1 MQENLEGKEKKA
13 QTRKKILSPLL
24 GEGIIFSLVFVLGL
38 LCALRLSQIF
48 EKEKIQIPQ
57 FSISQFLISFFII
70 VLFILLLM
78 ALPKLKKTRKF
89 IYRALFILIALYGV
103 ILVLSTF
110 LSPIWV
116 LFTATLIFLCWS
128 CFKNVLFQDVL
139 VILSIAGVSVPFG
152 LSIGPRAMV
161 ILLVFFAFYDFIAVY
176 KTKHMIK
183 MAKSMM
189 EAGAITAFFIPFHW
203 RNLFLKTKDVQA
215 GKDFIV
221 LGGGDI
227 AFPLLFAIS
236 VLRVSFLT
244 SILVSIFAFVG
255 LVISYFTFALQK
267 TRKPIPA
274 LPPIALFAIIG
285 YIIAL
290 ML

>member
-1 MQENLEGKEKKA
+1 MQENLESKEKKA
-13 QTRKKILSPLL
+13 QTRKKILNPLL

-38 LCALRLSQIF
+38 LCALQLSQIF

-70 VLFILLLM
+70 VLFILLLI
-78 ALPKLKKTRKF
+78 ALPKFKKAKKF
-89 IYRALFILIALYGV
+89 IYQTLFILIALYGI

-110 LSPIWV
+110 LPPIWV
-116 LFTATLIFLCWS
+116 LIVGIFIFLCWS
-128 CFKNVLFQDVL
+128 YFKNVLFQDLL
-139 VILSIAGVSVPFG
+139 VALSIAGISVPLG
-152 LSIGPRAMV
+152 LSINPKSMI

-189 EAGAITAFFIPFHW
+189 EAGAITAFFIPFQW
-203 RNLFLKTKDVQA
+203 RNFFLKIKDA
-215 GKDFIV
+215 RTGKDFIV

-236 VLRVSFLT
+236 VLRIDFVA
-244 SILVSIFAFVG
+244 SILVSIFAFMG
-255 LVISYFTFALQK
+255 LTVSYFTFALQK
-267 TRKPIPA
+267 TRRPIPA
-274 LPPIALFAIIG
+274 LPPIALFAIVG